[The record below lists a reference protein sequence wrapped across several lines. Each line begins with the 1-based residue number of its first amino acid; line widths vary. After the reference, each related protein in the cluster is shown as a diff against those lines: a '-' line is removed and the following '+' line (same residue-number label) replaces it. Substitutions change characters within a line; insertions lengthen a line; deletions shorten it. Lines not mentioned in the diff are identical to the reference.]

1 MALGNDLLDAP
12 LVVAAGAVAAAADA
26 AAATA
31 AYFAISA
38 EADSVLSHH
47 PMSQD
52 SSNECP
58 RTVRPVVVIWASITR
73 PSDVRSPHNSARI
86 DNDRRNE
93 NSRLYTITVRFCVI
107 CTCIPI
113 SI

>member
-12 LVVAAGAVAAAADA
+12 LVAAAGVATAAAD

-52 SSNECP
+52 SSNECR

-93 NSRLYTITVRFCVI
+93 NSRLYTITVRFCII